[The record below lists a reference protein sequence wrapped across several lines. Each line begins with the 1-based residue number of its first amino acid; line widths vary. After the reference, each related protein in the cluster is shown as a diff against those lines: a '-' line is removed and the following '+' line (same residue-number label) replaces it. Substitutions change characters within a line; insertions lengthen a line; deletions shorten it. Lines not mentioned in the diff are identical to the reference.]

1 MELFYAAKHGDLAK
15 LESLLLTK
23 SGDINFEN
31 SNFATVDEARPKKSV
46 FCAECYQRIKRRDR
60 SFFRFTTFGCD
71 WPSHQRSSVI
81 SDPSVDACSCKT
93 PHAEDCNWLV
103 CVDCF
108 TQSTYGLKAPHQ
120 TYNLQEGFTPLIAAA
135 SAGHIECVQKLLEC
149 GAEIDKED
157 ENGLTALLLAAS
169 AERTD
174 IVKLLL
180 ERGANI
186 NHVDN
191 KSGLSALAMACIVGD
206 VATVEVLL
214 GFNPDLSVRETGGA
228 TLLHAAASAGHVGIM
243 QVLLDRGLNP
253 NETDSMGDTPLHW
266 IPSNGSAAA
275 VRLLLDRG
283 ADMNAQNSMQYTPIL
298 LATLRDNYVGVTTLL
313 SAGARADI
321 DTASW
326 GTPLEASC
334 LGNFPRCTEALL
346 SAGITATYSW

>member
-1 MELFYAAKHGDLAK
+1 
-15 LESLLLTK
+15 
-23 SGDINFEN
+23 
-31 SNFATVDEARPKKSV
+31 
-46 FCAECYQRIKRRDR
+46 
-60 SFFRFTTFGCD
+60 
-71 WPSHQRSSVI
+71 
-81 SDPSVDACSCKT
+81 
-93 PHAEDCNWLV
+93 
-103 CVDCF
+103 
-108 TQSTYGLKAPHQ
+108 
-120 TYNLQEGFTPLIAAA
+120 
-135 SAGHIECVQKLLEC
+135 
-149 GAEIDKED
+149 
-157 ENGLTALLLAAS
+157 
-169 AERTD
+169 
-174 IVKLLL
+174 
-180 ERGANI
+180 
-186 NHVDN
+186 
-191 KSGLSALAMACIVGD
+191 MACIVGD

-346 SAGITATYSW
+346 SAGVTATYSWSPLDLCAQRDQPATAEICLKYGLPVSFLFFCIVVIVKFIDKFGLTMVFFVGRWRCIGPGCGHGQFNCDKSYSAALDRRGRYEQ